1 MKKNKVILS
10 LLIAV
15 TLILGCAATCGAVSR
30 EYFSSWSEISK
41 ISITDA
47 GKRSC
52 ASYRRAEKNTLTAQI
67 RNRMFGTVM
76 AQTQCEKLYPQ
87 TVKTEYVYDY
97 SSFNP
102 ISTVK
107 AYAFYK

>member
-10 LLIAV
+10 LLITV

-41 ISITDA
+41 ISISDV

-52 ASYRRAEKNTLTAQI
+52 ASYNRAETNTLTAQI
-67 RNRMFGTVM
+67 RNRMFGTVV
-76 AQTQCEKLYPQ
+76 AKIQHKYNYPQ